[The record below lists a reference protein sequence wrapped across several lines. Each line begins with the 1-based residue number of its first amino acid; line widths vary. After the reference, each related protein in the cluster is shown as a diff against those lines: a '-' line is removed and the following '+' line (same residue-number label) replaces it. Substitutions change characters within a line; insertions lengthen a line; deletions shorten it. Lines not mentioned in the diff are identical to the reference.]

1 MNTFEFIVAVSWI
14 LIAVFSVGLAA
25 YLILSGRLKWLQC
38 DSVAGKIGL
47 EVTESLGIK
56 DLTADEILAFE
67 SFVYRD
73 FHNMD
78 RGARLAYI
86 LLFVEKDLLKAQF
99 EDNVLQI
106 ELTEK
111 GKKIHATIIAECE
124 KRLMITP
131 KVDIKWKNGE
141 KKSLKTVEEKL
152 TSHMNAQ
159 V

>member
-1 MNTFEFIVAVSWI
+1 MNTFEFIVAISWV
-14 LIAVFSVGLAA
+14 LIAICSVGLAA

-38 DSVAGKIGL
+38 DSVVGKIGM

-56 DLTADEILAFE
+56 DLTADEVLAFE

-111 GKKIHATIIAECE
+111 GKQIHATIITECE

-131 KVDIKWKNGE
+131 KAEIKWRSGE
-141 KKSLKTVEEKL
+141 KKSLKKVEENLESRMK
-152 TSHMNAQ
+152 AQ